1 MNTLLTQLAG
11 PGADAQQLVQ
21 DTVRVL
27 AALAIGGA
35 IGLQRQLTGHAA
47 GLRTHM
53 LVSLGA
59 TLFVLAVIG
68 LPEDALTRVIQG
80 IVTGVG
86 FLGAGAILKLPQ
98 QREIYG
104 LTTAADVWLTAAAS
118 VCSATGHY
126 FTALL
131 AVALAWIVLALLLR
145 FEDRIGPPK
154 QEGSGVDPVS

>member
-1 MNTLLTQLAG
+1 MNILLTQLAG
-11 PGADAQQLVQ
+11 PGADAQQVVQ

-27 AALAIGGA
+27 AALAVGGA

-131 AVALAWIVLALLLR
+131 AVALALTVLALLVR
-145 FEDRIGPPK
+145 FEARFTPRKPD
-154 QEGSGVDPVS
+154 GSAADPSS